1 VCETV
6 VPETFHRVTVRSGN
20 TVIHSDITLNG
31 LRRPDLVTYDDRDA
45 SHHTNFHYVGA
56 QWEVKVSAQDASSP
70 QSHRPIIGQ
79 IADAVRLRM
88 ASRPCQLFTLVIIM
102 CDNRFWV
109 SMWDR
114 DGVVISKDHNLDTQ
128 AGRELFIRVIISLHF
143 NLDLYDL
150 GLDRNV
156 ILPEGKH
163 GKGFAYIPSAP
174 DPCPTVKYGGH
185 AWTLAENIFQSITA
199 LGRGTSVWRVSRDGE
214 DGKLIE
220 RAMKW
225 SWRSPERTSEAQI
238 HADILTAFGYDQPAT
253 IAAIDDEYDA
263 SLADPM
269 DLVTVGSLRK
279 NLEPGSAP
287 VNDLTLTCIMTKRV
301 GKAIWKYDTDLE
313 FICAAQDLV
322 KGKTTLHPPL
332 NHAHV
337 RIRLDGSREHRMD
350 ASRHIG
356 RKLPP
361 HTGS

>member
-1 VCETV
+1 
-6 VPETFHRVTVRSGN
+6 VPENFHRVTVRSGN
-20 TVIHSDITLNG
+20 TIIHSDVTLNG

-45 SHHTNFHYVGA
+45 GHHYNFHYVGA
-56 QWEVKVSAQDASSP
+56 QWEVKVSAQDAPSP

-114 DGVVISKDHNLDTQ
+114 DGVVISKEHNLDTR
-128 AGRELFIRVIISLHF
+128 AGRQLFIRVIISLHF

-150 GLDRNV
+150 GLDQNV
-156 ILPEGKH
+156 ILPEDKH

-185 AWTLAENIFQSITA
+185 KWTLAENIFQSITA
-199 LGRGTSVWRVSRDGE
+199 LGRGTSVWRVSRKDE

-220 RAMKW
+220 RAIKW

-238 HADILTAFGYDQPAT
+238 HADILAAFNHKQPAT

-263 SLADPM
+263 SLADPL

-279 NLEPGSAP
+279 NLEPTSAP
-287 VNDLTLTCIMTKRV
+287 VNDLTLTCIMAKRV
-301 GKAIWKYDTDLE
+301 GKSIWKYDTDLE
-313 FICAAQDLV
+313 ILCAVHDLV
-322 KGKTTLHPPL
+322 EGESHEHPL
-332 NHAHV
+332 MYYANTCA
-337 RIRLDGSREHRMD
+337 RLDGAREHRVD
-350 ASRHIG
+350 ASRHLG
-356 RKLPP
+356 RQLSP
-361 HTGS
+361 HAGS

>member
-1 VCETV
+1 
-6 VPETFHRVTVRSGN
+6 VPEAFHRVTVRSGN
-20 TVIHSDITLNG
+20 TVTHSDITLNG

-45 SHHTNFHYVGA
+45 GHHTNFRYVGA
-56 QWEVKVSAQDASSP
+56 QWEVKVSAQGAPRP

-128 AGRELFIRVIISLHF
+128 AGRQLFIRVIISLHF

-156 ILPEGKH
+156 ILPEDKH
-163 GKGFAYIPSAP
+163 GKRFAYIPSAP

-199 LGRGTSVWRVSRDGE
+199 LGRGTSVWRVSRDGG

-220 RAMKW
+220 RVMKW
-225 SWRSPERTSEAQI
+225 GWRSPNSTSEAQI
-238 HADILTAFGYDQPAT
+238 HADILAAFGNQQPAT
-253 IAAIDDEYDA
+253 IAVIDDEYDA

-269 DLVTVGSLRK
+269 DLVTIGSLRK
-279 NLEPGSAP
+279 NLDPKSAP
-287 VNDLTLTCIMTKRV
+287 VNDLTLTCIMMKRV
-301 GKAIWKYDTDLE
+301 GKSIWKYDTDLE
-313 FICAAQDLV
+313 FMLAARDLV
-322 KGKTTLHPPL
+322 EGESHERRRV
-332 NHAHV
+332 HSADGFA
-337 RIRLDGSREHRMD
+337 RLEGAREHRMD
-350 ASRHIG
+350 ASRHLG
-356 RKLPP
+356 
-361 HTGS
+361 G